1 MRLNLIVACLT
12 STLFVTG
19 SLAAEP
25 AWNGLVIPAAAK
37 TKVTVGQPQGGIG
50 RPGKANPGV
59 SYASTSVKCGDTV
72 YEVSTGNGK
81 GSCGAGG
88 SGRPSSERSC
98 SDGKGNSA
106 SASCGGGCGPTK
118 GSGSCKVVSQ

>member
-1 MRLNLIVACLT
+1 MRLNLIIAGLI
-12 STLFVTG
+12 STLFAAG

-25 AWNGLVIPAAAK
+25 AWNGLVVPVAAK
-37 TKVTVGQPQGGIG
+37 TKVTGGKPQGGTG
-50 RPGKANPGV
+50 HPSKANPGV
-59 SYASTSVKCGDTV
+59 SYASTSVKCGSTV
-72 YEVSTGNGK
+72 YQVSTGNGK
-81 GSCGAGG
+81 GSCGAGE

-118 GSGSCKVVSQ
+118 GSGSCKVVSE